1 MSSSYKPVSY
11 RMTWSAQRPNFLD
24 TDGTLLLS
32 AYISRLNPLLAAN
45 TRCYN
50 QTSAVPVDELRCKP
64 LTADDAYRC
73 RTETSGGLPSPP

>member
-1 MSSSYKPVSY
+1 MSSSSKPVSY
-11 RMTWSAQRPNFLD
+11 QMTELPL
-24 TDGTLLLS
+24 TGLLFS